1 MAALE
6 QLIEAVKAQTAE
18 TQRLISVTEKLV
30 TLRTEAIDHVKQ
42 AAAPAEKPAA
52 KPKAEPKAEK
62 PKEEPNP
69 APAAATPVQNDVTL
83 DQVRDAIGGSDTPAP
98 DFMKKVVAAYV
109 NWGGTEATP
118 ISTEEREARK
128 TKIKELLAHPK
139 VNAPNVAGIPE
150 GARKAV
156 LKKLAEWIE
165 ALAPTSA
172 TDEVDD
178 L

>member
-42 AAAPAEKPAA
+42 TASPAEKASA
-52 KPKAEPKAEK
+52 KKTEPKAEK
-62 PKEEPNP
+62 PAEKPKEEVKT
-69 APAAATPVQNDVTL
+69 APSPVTNDITL
-83 DQVRDAIGGSDTPAP
+83 EQIKESIGGDTPAP
-98 DFMKKVVAAYV
+98 DFMKQVVAAYV
-109 NWGGTEATP
+109 NWGGTENEP
-118 ISTEEREARK
+118 VSTDEREARK

-139 VNAPNVAGIPE
+139 VNAPNVAGVPE

-165 ALAPTSA
+165 GLAPAVTNE
-172 TDEVDD
+172 EVDD